1 MPDGAMTRTRPQVSS
16 AREQVRRRMLS
27 AERESELVA
36 RWRDTGDPAAL
47 DTLLRAYE
55 PLAQAHAK
63 RFDGMGERGDLLQ
76 EARLGLLDALRRF
89 DPAYGTRL
97 STYAGFWIEERLRR
111 FTLETAPMIRIPR
124 HTRQALSRAIAGQDT
139 DPGGAPDAAHR
150 ATREAA
156 RRHGVDEA
164 TAAMAVQ
171 MRHPGAIVSLDQ
183 PAPTDEG
190 ESRQSP
196 LDLLKDPALLP
207 DQEVARRHDGAVRRQ
222 WLHQALGRLDAR
234 KATIIRRRHLA
245 EPACTLEAL
254 AGEFGVS
261 KERVRQL
268 EAAALR
274 DLRRMA

>member
-1 MPDGAMTRTRPQVSS
+1 MPDGAVTETPARATS

-27 AERESELVA
+27 AAQESELVA

-47 DTLLRAYE
+47 DALLRAYE

-63 RFDGMGERGDLLQ
+63 RFEGMGERGDLLQ

-89 DPAYGTRL
+89 DPSYGTRL

-111 FTLETAPMIRIPR
+111 FTLETAPMVRIPR
-124 HTRQALSRAIAGQDT
+124 HTRQALSRAVAGRDT
-139 DPGGAPDAAHR
+139 EDTGDPER
-150 ATREAA
+150 TQQATREAA

-164 TAAMAVQ
+164 TAAMATQ
-171 MRHPGAIVSLDQ
+171 LRHPGSVVSLDQ
-183 PAPTDEG
+183 PAPTNEG
-190 ESRQSP
+190 DSRQSP
-196 LDLLKDPALLP
+196 LDLLTDQAPLP
-207 DQEVARRHDGAVRRQ
+207 EQVVAQRHDDGVRRA
-222 WLHQALGRLDAR
+222 WLQRALAQLDAR
-234 KATIIRRRHLA
+234 KATIVHRRHLS
-245 EPACTLEAL
+245 EPASTLETL